1 MIFFYCLSILI
12 LHQTEHVLGSIL
24 LGYFIVAAIKLH
36 YILLSVLVQKLAIEQ
51 AYAIFAFLD
60 AGSDGSV
67 SEDEFIFGC
76 VQDQNLLETLKIE
89 F

>member
-1 MIFFYCLSILI
+1 MVELFG
-12 LHQTEHVLGSIL
+12 TM
-24 LGYFIVAAIKLH
+24 
-36 YILLSVLVQKLAIEQ
+36 YINEGLDQKLAIEQ

-60 AGSDGSV
+60 AGSYRSV

-76 VQDQNLLETLKIE
+76 VQDQNLLENLKIE